1 MADLPIA
8 LEGPLA
14 SELAAALDTEG
25 KIVRALEALGPIADR
40 DVVLLGTAGG
50 ARADDLEAA
59 GARLRVVDD
68 LAAARRLGDGVADV
82 VLAWWSEFR
91 GLANGDLEAVD
102 AILRPGGRL
111 LVIHDYGRDDV
122 SRLRGDLPEYG
133 AWSRRNGPFLRNGF
147 RIRVIHCW
155 WTFETLDA
163 ARDFLGAAFGEAG
176 SQLAAEL
183 RRPRLSYNVA
193 VYHRTRGGEE
203 REPAPAGPVGAGA

>member
-1 MADLPIA
+1 VADLPIA
-8 LEGPLA
+8 LEGALA
-14 SELAAALDTEG
+14 TQLVAALDTEG

-50 ARADDLEAA
+50 VRAADLDAA
-59 GARLRVVDD
+59 GARLRVVED

-82 VLAWWSEFR
+82 VLAWWSDFR

-155 WTFETLDA
+155 WTFESIDA
-163 ARDFLGAAFGEAG
+163 ATEFLGAAFGDAG

-193 VYHRTRGGEE
+193 VYHRNRGGEV
-203 REPAPAGPVGAGA
+203 RAAATAGPVGAGA